1 MAITPASI
9 EWFYDPSTYIRRYGV
24 WQLGDYVWAVVEED
38 HSTLKHVFKEL
49 THVSD
54 RQTAIGFIKLL
65 TEK

>member
-1 MAITPASI
+1 MEANV

-24 WQLGDYVWAVVEED
+24 WQLGDSVWAVVEDD
-38 HSTLKHVFKEL
+38 HSTPKPVFKKL
-49 THVSD
+49 TFVSD